1 MNKEGRIVAQL
12 VETQGYKNSR
22 VLGSIPEGVNGN
34 IHLYTT
40 SGLNMPRGLTQPI
53 TQMSTRNI

>member
-1 MNKEGRIVAQL
+1 VEQL